1 MADSEQGTSP
11 LEPESGKPL
20 SLPGR
25 KPQAGAS
32 IKASLDA
39 LEQLLGRRFHDRS
52 LLTRAVTHGSH
63 VSAAKGTYERL
74 EFLGDRV
81 LGLVIAEVLWRRFPS
96 EDEGLLS
103 RRLVDLVRKE
113 TLAQIGQELGLDR
126 FIRVSRSEEQNGGRS
141 NPSLLCDVMEALI
154 AALYIDGG
162 FAAATQFIDRHWRP
176 FIDQERKP
184 PRDAKTALQEWA
196 QAVGKPLP
204 IYVEVSRSGPSHSPE
219 FVMEVQVTGLPASQG
234 SGNSKRKAEQAAAR
248 ALLAVYAPH
257 IPTLAP

>member
-1 MADSEQGTSP
+1 MAQNAGS
-11 LEPESGKPL
+11 LE
-20 SLPGR
+20 
-25 KPQAGAS
+25 
-32 IKASLDA
+32 A
-39 LEQLLGRRFHDRS
+39 LEALLGRKFADRS
-52 LLTRAVTHGSH
+52 LLTRAITHGSH
-63 VSAAKGTYERL
+63 ASAAKGTYERL

-81 LGLVIAEVLWRRFPS
+81 LGLVIAEVLWRRFPG

-113 TLAQIGQELGLDR
+113 TLAQIGLELGLDR

-162 FAAATQFIDRHWRP
+162 FAAATSFIDKHWRP

-196 QAVGKPLP
+196 QSKGKPLP
-204 IYVEVSRSGPSHSPE
+204 TYAEVSRSGPSHSPE
-219 FVMEVQVTGLPASQG
+219 FVMEVQVQDLPASQG
-234 SGNSKRKAEQAAAR
+234 SGNSKRRAEQAAAK
-248 ALLAVYAPH
+248 ALLARHAPH